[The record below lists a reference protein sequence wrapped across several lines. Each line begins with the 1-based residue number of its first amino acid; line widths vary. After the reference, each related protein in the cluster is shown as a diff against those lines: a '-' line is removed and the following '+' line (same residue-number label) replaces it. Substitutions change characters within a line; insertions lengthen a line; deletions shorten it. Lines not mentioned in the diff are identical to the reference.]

1 MNNFQCFCYA
11 AKAIDNILKS
21 NIVLDADSFYTELYY
36 LWDLYDE
43 NSIESIVRN
52 SKKSNF
58 FNT

>member
-21 NIVLDADSFYTELYY
+21 NIILDAQSFYTELYY
-36 LWDLYDE
+36 ILDLYDE
-43 NSIESIVRN
+43 KSIERIVKN
-52 SKKSNF
+52 SNSEF